1 MKCWQ
6 IGVGKR
12 ERFHPLLRDF
22 FCAEKVELAI
32 FLLYLQHQLTK

>member
-1 MKCWQ
+1 MKCWP

-22 FCAEKVELAI
+22 FYAEKLELAI

>member
-1 MKCWQ
+1 MVHWPIEVRK
-6 IGVGKR
+6 K

-22 FCAEKVELAI
+22 FCAEKLELEI